1 MTPEV
6 QAALI
11 ALAGTMFA
19 SFMAYMTLKLRTIGK
34 VADKTHTLVNS
45 SFSAQLKISAIALR
59 RIADITKHPDD
70 DNAASVAERLH
81 REHEQK
87 QSVVDQGGTVIPG
100 APSTSA

>member
-45 SFSAQLKISAIALR
+45 NMGIQLRL
-59 RIADITKHPDD
+59 
-70 DNAASVAERLH
+70 NAGNSQIVAELRGRPEDIQAAKLA
-81 REHEQK
+81 EKMLADHEGK
-87 QSVVDQGGTVIPG
+87 QATVDAGR
-100 APSTSA
+100 AS